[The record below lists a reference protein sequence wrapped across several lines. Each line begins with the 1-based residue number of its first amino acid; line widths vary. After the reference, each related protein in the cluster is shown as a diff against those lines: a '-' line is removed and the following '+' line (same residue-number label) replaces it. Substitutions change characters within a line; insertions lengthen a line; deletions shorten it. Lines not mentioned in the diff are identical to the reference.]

1 MCFSWLNP
9 WGGGWRESSMILCAN
24 FNTLYIVILV
34 LPCFL
39 LHVKALD
46 WIHRMSSPGQ
56 RLATIKS
63 MLLWCWW
70 LFEACRMSFFQTS
83 RASRIKV
90 WRCVTCYVFE
100 QMLHDD
106 VFKNHNLFE
115 SGCAFRSQKIES
127 VRITWKTW
135 VFLACEIAIGLG
147 RRYAKCCVSRQFYKL
162 TIHFQDQRFHCDKS
176 SIWWILF
183 HYHYNTIFR
192 QSAEKGIQVYQPF
205 PNFPCETNSPTPIS
219 LVVAS

>member
-24 FNTLYIVILV
+24 FNTLYILILV

-39 LHVKALD
+39 LHVNALD

-106 VFKNHNLFE
+106 VFKK
-115 SGCAFRSQKIES
+115 SQPVWKWLRLTKS
-127 VRITWKTW
+127 KDRKRITWKTW
-135 VFLACEIAIGLG
+135 VFSRLWNCN
-147 RRYAKCCVSRQFYKL
+147 RTRAKICQVLCFASILQIDDPLPRS
-162 TIHFQDQRFHCDKS
+162 RFHCDKS

-183 HYHYNTIFR
+183 HYNYNTIFR
-192 QSAEKGIQVYQPF
+192 QSAEKAIQVHQPF